1 MNWTEKAPS
10 EYISDYLAFVE
21 ATRIDYWYCVEAMKK
36 EENKTQDYLHKLE
49 LEDLTYH
56 ERSRVAAE
64 LIENRKARRN
74 YKDAVEELEPI
85 IKFFEDPQNSNVIKR
100 LTQLLGQVRKVEAKH
115 QNRFYIPRE
124 LSMEPIGDK
133 DNIAK
138 VTSDKIENAS

>member
-1 MNWTEKAPS
+1 MSWTEKAPS

-21 ATRIDYWYCVEAMKK
+21 AARIDYWYCVEAMKK

-85 IKFFEDPQNSNVIKR
+85 IKFFEEPQNSNVIKR
-100 LTQLLGQVRKVEAKH
+100 LTHLLGQVRKVESKH

-124 LSMEPIGDK
+124 LPMEPIRDK
-133 DNIAK
+133 EDIAK
-138 VTSDKIENAS
+138 VNSDKIESAS